1 MEHFNTLFQVN
12 VNEHTEQKNGLTYL
26 SWAYAWAEIKK
37 RYPDASYEVLKFEN
51 GLPYVYDEQT
61 GYMVFTRMTIEG
73 VTHEMWL
80 PVMDGANKAMKS
92 APYTYQVK
100 DWKKGGYIEKT
111 VDSATMFDINKTI
124 MRCLVKNIGMF
135 GLGLYI
141 YSGEDLPEELP
152 RPINDREALAVKQM
166 LEDTDTDVKAFL
178 NYFKVSSVEELDS
191 KQYGEAL
198 RILNKKRK

>member
-37 RYPDASYEVLKFEN
+37 RYPDATYEVLKFEN
-51 GLPYVYDEQT
+51 GLPYVYDEKT

-73 VTHEMWL
+73 ITHEMWL

-92 APYTYQVK
+92 SPYTYQVK

-111 VDSATMFDINKTI
+111 VEPATMFDINKTI
-124 MRCLVKNIGMF
+124 MRCITKNISMF
-135 GLGLYI
+135 GLGLYL
-141 YSGEDLPEELP
+141 YCNEDLPQELP